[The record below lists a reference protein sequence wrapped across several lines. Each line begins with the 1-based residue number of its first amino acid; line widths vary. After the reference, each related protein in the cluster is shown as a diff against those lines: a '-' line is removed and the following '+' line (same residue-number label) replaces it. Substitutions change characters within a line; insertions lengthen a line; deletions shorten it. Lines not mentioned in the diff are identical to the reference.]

1 MRTPEVRNER
11 GVALAMAVFALVV
24 IGALVAGT
32 FMAGRLEQT
41 GGRNSIHRAQA
52 FEAAEAGLATTI
64 ANWDPDWND
73 MAVGDSVV
81 LSSTSIGGSVAPGV
95 YYQPTIVRTGDQN
108 FLVRSTGMRTFGSG
122 TLAQRTV
129 GALTKLI
136 LVGVPI
142 RAALTARGDLEVRG
156 TADLYGTNADPPDWN
171 MSSELRD
178 ACPYDPTVVP
188 SAEVSGAIYVSGTPT
203 MLPPP
208 IDSSAAVE
216 DTAMYLGPYNDLVEM
231 ATLILSSDNGT
242 MSPYPTVTLDSIPQC
257 QAGQAFPSNWG
268 EPEGAVP
275 ECQDYFPIIYRPGS
289 LRLQNGR
296 GQGILLVDGDLE
308 LAGNFTF
315 AGIIMTRGAF
325 RASHGTNDV
334 YGTVLAANATL
345 DDINLAG
352 TPQVQFSTCAI
363 NRALQRSGRAKP
375 LPERAWAQLY

>member
-1 MRTPEVRNER
+1 MRTPEVQNER

-32 FMAGRLEQT
+32 FMAGRLEQRS
-41 GGRNSIHRAQA
+41 GQNSIHQAQA
-52 FEAAEAGLATTI
+52 FEAAEAGLAQTV
-64 ANWDPDWND
+64 ALWNPDWND
-73 MAVGDSVV
+73 MAVGDSLV
-81 LSSTSIGGSVAPGV
+81 LAQTSIGGSVAPGV

-108 FLVRSTGMRTFGSG
+108 FLVRSTGMRTFGLG

-129 GALTKLI
+129 GQLTKLI

-156 TADLYGTNADPPDWN
+156 TADLYGANGDPPDWN
-171 MSSELRD
+171 TTSEERD

-188 SAEVSGAIYVSGTPT
+188 SAEVSGEIRVSGTPT

-208 IDSSAAVE
+208 VDSSEAVG
-216 DTAMYLGPYNDLVEM
+216 DTALYLEPYNDLVEM
-231 ATLILSSDNGT
+231 ATLVLGNGT
-242 MSPYPTVTLDSIPQC
+242 MSPAPAATLDSIPAC
-257 QAGQAFPSNWG
+257 RTDLSTNWG
-268 EPEGAVP
+268 EPAGTVVA
-275 ECQDYFPIIYRPGS
+275 CKDYFPIIYRPGN
-289 LRLQNGR
+289 LRISNGR

-334 YGTVLAANATL
+334 YGTVLAANALL

-363 NRALQRSGRAKP
+363 ARALQRSGRAKP
-375 LPERAWAQLY
+375 LLERAWAQLY

>member
-41 GGRNSIHRAQA
+41 GGRNSIHQAQA

-73 MAVGDSVV
+73 LAIGDSLV
-81 LSSTSIGGSVAPGV
+81 LGSTSIGGSVAPGV
-95 YYQPTIVRTGDQN
+95 YYQPTIVRTGEQN
-108 FLVRSTGMRTFGSG
+108 FLVRSTGTRTLGSG
-122 TLAQRTV
+122 TLAQRSV
-129 GALTKLI
+129 GQLTKLI
-136 LVGVPI
+136 FADVPI

-156 TADLYGTNADPPDWN
+156 TADLYGANADPPDWN
-171 MSSELRD
+171 TETEERE
-178 ACPYDPTVVP
+178 ACPYDPTTVP

-208 IDSSAAVE
+208 IDSSLAVD

-231 ATLILSSDNGT
+231 ATLVLGSSTLSPVPVAST
-242 MSPYPTVTLDSIPQC
+242 DSIPVC
-257 QAGQAFPSNWG
+257 RIDITSNWG
-268 EPEGAVP
+268 EPGSDVVA
-275 ECQDYFPIIYRPGS
+275 CKDYFPIIYRPGN

-363 NRALQRSGRAKP
+363 SRALQRSGKAKP
-375 LPERAWAQLY
+375 LVERAWAQLY

>member
-32 FMAGRLEQT
+32 FMAGRLEQR
-41 GGRNSIHRAQA
+41 GGQNSIYQAQA

-73 MAVGDSVV
+73 LAVGDSLV
-81 LSSTSIGGSVAPGV
+81 LAQTSIGGTLAPGV
-95 YYQPTIVRTGDQN
+95 SYQPTVVRTGEWN
-108 FLVRSTGMRTFGSG
+108 YLVRSTGMRSFGSG
-122 TLAQRTV
+122 VLAQRTV
-129 GALTKLI
+129 GQLTKM
-136 LVGVPI
+136 VFANVPI

-156 TADLYGTNADPPDWN
+156 TADLYGTNGNPPDWG
-171 MSSELRD
+171 SDTELRD
-178 ACPYDPTVVP
+178 ACPYDATTVP
-188 SAEVSGAIYVSGTPT
+188 SAEVSGEIRVSGTPT

-208 IDSSAAVE
+208 VDSSEAVG
-216 DTAMYLGPYNDLVEM
+216 DTALYLGPYNDLVEM
-231 ATLILSSDNGT
+231 ATLVLGNGT
-242 MSPYPTVTLDSIPQC
+242 MSPAPAATLDSIPVC
-257 QAGQAFPSNWG
+257 QTAIQTNWG
-268 EPEGAVP
+268 EPENVVTA
-275 ECQDYFPIIYRPGS
+275 CKDYFPIIYRPGN

-334 YGTVLAANATL
+334 YGTVLAANALL

-363 NRALQRSGRAKP
+363 NRALQRSGKAKP
-375 LPERAWAQLY
+375 LLERAWAQLY

>member
-32 FMAGRLEQT
+32 FMAGRLEQR
-41 GGRNSIHRAQA
+41 GGQNSIYQAQA
-52 FEAAEAGLATTI
+52 FEAAEAGLATTV
-64 ANWDPDWND
+64 ANWDPDWNEL
-73 MAVGDSVV
+73 AIGDSLQLGTV
-81 LSSTSIGGSVAPGV
+81 SIGGTLAPGV
-95 YYQPTIVRTGDQN
+95 SYQPTLVRTGEQN
-108 FLVRSTGMRTFGSG
+108 FLVRSTGMRSYGAG
-122 TLAQRTV
+122 VLAQRTV
-129 GALTKLI
+129 GQLTKLI
-136 LVGVPI
+136 FAAVPI

-156 TADLYGTNADPPDWN
+156 TADLYGINGDPPDWG
-171 MSSELRD
+171 SETELRE
-178 ACPYDPTVVP
+178 ACPYDATVVP
-188 SAEVSGAIYVSGTPT
+188 SAEVSGEIRVSGTPT
-203 MLPPP
+203 MNPPP
-208 IDSSAAVE
+208 VDSSEAVG

-231 ATLILSSDNGT
+231 ATLVLGNGT
-242 MSPYPTVTLDSIPQC
+242 MSPMPMLTLDSLPVCDESIQT
-257 QAGQAFPSNWG
+257 NWG
-268 EPEGAVP
+268 EPENLITA
-275 ECQDYFPIIYRPGS
+275 CKDYFPIIYRAGN

-334 YGTVLAANATL
+334 YGTVLAANALL

-363 NRALQRSGRAKP
+363 NRALQRSGKARP
-375 LPERAWAQLY
+375 LLERAWAQLY